1 MDNVNRLRVGLF
13 APDFVLKDSEGK
25 KIGLSD
31 FRGKKN
37 VILFFCSGNR
47 DQLCSDWLEEINR
60 FYHQIGLKD
69 TEILFLSQD
78 ERWISQ
84 RIKEERNIRFPILK
98 IEGDLRFGPSS
109 TPVTQQYGLQRGES
123 KEQNLYPAIFL
134 VDKGGTI
141 RYRKVYTQPSEKL
154 KPEELL
160 CELDKLG

>member
-25 KIGLSD
+25 NIKLSD

-37 VILFFCSGNR
+37 LLLFFCSGKR
-47 DQLCSDWLEEINR
+47 SQLCLDWYNRING
-60 FYHQIGLKD
+60 YYDQIQQKN
-69 TEILFLSQD
+69 TEVLSLNQD

-84 RIKEERNIRFPILK
+84 QIKKERKIRFPILK
-98 IEGDLRFGPSS
+98 IEGDLRFGNSS
-109 TPVTQQYGLQRGES
+109 TLLTQQYGIQRGEL

-141 RYRKVYTQPSEKL
+141 RYRKVYTRPSEEL

>member
-37 VILFFCSGNR
+37 LLLFFCSGKRRQVCLDWYDRINGYY
-47 DQLCSDWLEEINR
+47 DQI
-60 FYHQIGLKD
+60 QQKD
-69 TEILFLSQD
+69 TEVLSLNQD

-84 RIKEERNIRFPILK
+84 RIKKERKIRFPILK

-109 TPVTQQYGLQRGES
+109 TLLTQQYGIQRGQPE
-123 KEQNLYPAIFL
+123 EQNLYTAIFL

-141 RYRKVYTQPSEKL
+141 RYRKVYTRPSEEP